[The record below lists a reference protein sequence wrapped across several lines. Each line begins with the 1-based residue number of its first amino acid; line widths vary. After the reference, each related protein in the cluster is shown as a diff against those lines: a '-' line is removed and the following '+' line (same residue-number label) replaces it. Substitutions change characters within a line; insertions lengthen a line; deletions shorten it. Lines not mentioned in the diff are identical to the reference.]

1 MSNIESLSQTDFS
14 ALLESIS
21 TMDERKRKLWMLIYK
36 NAVEDRMRALEQY
49 QDLKTIVIGKST
61 EHAVHGKTIA
71 SFIERMSKAN
81 DQLLKLADLIEA
93 AQANAEATDEDALY
107 DNIANDKHGD

>member
-1 MSNIESLSQTDFS
+1 MSNESLSQADFS
-14 ALLESIS
+14 ELLETIS
-21 TMDERKRKLWMLIYK
+21 TMDERKRKLWILIYK
-36 NAVEDRMRALEQY
+36 NAIEDRMRALEQY

-71 SFIERMSKAN
+71 GFIERMSKAN

-93 AQANAEATDEDALY
+93 AQAHDEPVNENTLY
-107 DNIANDKHGD
+107 DNIAST

>member
-1 MSNIESLSQTDFS
+1 MSNYESLSQADFS
-14 ALLESIS
+14 DLLDSIS

-36 NAVEDRMRALEQY
+36 NAIEDRMRALEQY
-49 QDLKTIVIGKST
+49 CDLKSIVIGKST

-81 DQLLKLADLIEA
+81 DQLLKLADLVEA
-93 AQANAEATDEDALY
+93 AEANAEATTEDSLY
-107 DNIANDKHGD
+107 DSIVNT